1 MWQTMEP
8 GTYKVSFGPVPGFV
22 TPGPLTATVA
32 AGTGT
37 SITGSYVSAPAAP
50 EPFENGTDDRS
61 TMIPGAT
68 DDAVAT
74 PRPETQS
81 ALEAAKA

>member
-1 MWQTMEP
+1 
-8 GTYKVSFGPVPGFV
+8 
-22 TPGPLTATVA
+22 
-32 AGTGT
+32 
-37 SITGSYVSAPAAP
+37 
-50 EPFENGTDDRS
+50 
-61 TMIPGAT
+61 MIPGAT